1 MRCITCGVGAVH
13 APLRL
18 WFQACLAH
26 RTCLRI
32 TQMKDNEVAVQ
43 GIMSFEGLKEMIDI
57 GRNIEESLS
66 P

>member
-1 MRCITCGVGAVH
+1 
-13 APLRL
+13 
-18 WFQACLAH
+18 
-26 RTCLRI
+26 
-32 TQMKDNEVAVQ
+32 MKDNEVAVQ